1 MRKNLYTDP
10 DFAKTYEADKKAGG
24 ADFVEMRN
32 REIVALIAY
41 LQRLGTDIKVNHS
54 ETRSKLNIMLK
65 FVKNHMESITGIE
78 IYPIISLLIFFTFFV
93 VLFWWVFTAKKDYIK
108 TVSNLPLDNQNQTEL

>member
-1 MRKNLYTDP
+1 
-10 DFAKTYEADKKAGG
+10 
-24 ADFVEMRN
+24 
-32 REIVALIAY
+32 
-41 LQRLGTDIKVNHS
+41 
-54 ETRSKLNIMLK
+54 MLK

-108 TVSNLPLDNQNQTEL
+108 TVSHIPLDNQNDDTL